1 MTQGRGRKGLLALA
15 VLLLGGAAAY
25 GLLVGKPRPTPQ
37 PAPVLPPPLVEVVA
51 ANPAQRSLAVRTQG
65 TVRPLRE
72 IKLMSQVGGLVE
84 SVGPAFAR
92 GAFFTEGEVLVKIED
107 VDYRF
112 AIARAQSQVAA
123 AQQRLA
129 EEEGRALQA
138 EREWRDLGTDR
149 ANALF
154 LRKPQIASAEA
165 ALKASEADLA
175 AAEKDLART
184 AIRGPFNGRVI
195 EKHVDIG
202 QFVTPG
208 TAIATVYDTD
218 IAQVRLPLTD
228 RQVALLEL
236 PLSYAGEDGQEP
248 PATPVTLSAR
258 FANRVWEWQGR
269 MVRTDASIDE
279 NSRVVFAVVEV
290 EKPFSRGADSER
302 PPLSPGLFVDAVV
315 IGRALP
321 GVSELPRSALSTDD
335 TVMLVDAD
343 SRTRERPVHVLDST
357 ASQVWV
363 QGLEAGDRVILRQ
376 SPNIV
381 AGMTVRLE
389 AGGELAGE
397 GL

>member
-1 MTQGRGRKGLLALA
+1 MAQSGARKGISALA
-15 VLLLGGAAAY
+15 VLLVGGAVAY
-25 GLLVGKPRPTPQ
+25 GLLVGRPSPEPRE
-37 PAPVLPPPLVEVVA
+37 APVLPPPLVEVVSA
-51 ANPAQRSLAVRTQG
+51 SPAERSLEVRTQG

-72 IKLMSQVGGLVE
+72 IKLMSQVGGVVE
-84 SVGPAFAR
+84 SVGESFAR
-92 GAFFTEGEVLVKIED
+92 GAFFAEGEVLVKIED
-107 VDYRF
+107 VDYGF
-112 AIARAQSQVAA
+112 AIARAKSQVAA
-123 AQQRLA
+123 ARQRLA

-154 LRKPQIASAEA
+154 LRKPQIESAEA
-165 ALKASEADLA
+165 ALRAAEADLA

-184 AIRGPFNGRVI
+184 AIRGPFNGRVV

-208 TAIATVYDTD
+208 TTIATVYDTD

-228 RQVALLEL
+228 RQVALLDL
-236 PLSYAGEDGQEP
+236 PLTYAGDEAGPQ
-248 PATPVTLSAR
+248 AAPVTLSAR

-290 EKPFSRGADSER
+290 EKPFARGDDSER
-302 PPLSPGLFVDAVV
+302 PPLSPGLFVEAV
-315 IGRALP
+315 IRGRALP
-321 GVSELPRSALSTDD
+321 GVSELPRSALSIDD
-335 TVMLVDAD
+335 TVMVVDAELRT
-343 SRTRERPVHVLDST
+343 SRRSVNVLDST

-363 QGLEAGDRVILRQ
+363 QGLNKGDRVIVRQ
-376 SPNIV
+376 PPSLL
-381 AGMTVRLE
+381 AGMTVRLHTPT
-389 AGGELAGE
+389 ELAGG